1 MTFILQCK
9 RAILMGE
16 SVHGSSLSKHRLA
29 RYGSW
34 CIHQMRNRDSLHS
47 GNKIIFC
54 VQLQAR
60 YDLQTTVDQQGEQSL
75 NKDAITIGGFRWFF
89 ADKDAVTKWTMGRA
103 DQARNFN
110 FFLQMCN
117 IRGQYNEYKSTRPS
131 QILKSESGKGNVVT
145 VLENECQPVWYCNR
159 QDHVDKL

>member
-16 SVHGSSLSKHRLA
+16 SVHGSYLSKHRLA

-60 YDLQTTVDQQGEQSL
+60 YND
-75 NKDAITIGGFRWFF
+75 
-89 ADKDAVTKWTMGRA
+89 
-103 DQARNFN
+103 
-110 FFLQMCN
+110 
-117 IRGQYNEYKSTRPS
+117 YKSTSPS